1 VATVRRDRPELLAV
15 HDLRQAEGVAGWVP
29 VVVAGHTHERSSSS
43 QDGTTFLTVGSTGAT
58 GLGSFMVDTRAAYEA
73 EVLRFD
79 GSRLVAVDYVTLRG
93 VSGAFTVERQVV
105 DPPEPPARDGP
116 ARVEDDGDDD
126 GDGSRRSRDGG
137 PGEEGAAP
145 GA

>member
-1 VATVRRDRPELLAV
+1 
-15 HDLRQAEGVAGWVP
+15 VAGWVP

-43 QDGTTFLTVGSTGAT
+43 EDGTTFLTVGSTGAT

-93 VSGAFTVERQVV
+93 VSGEFTVERQVV
-105 DPPEPPARDGP
+105 DRPGAAGRDGT
-116 ARVEDDGDDD
+116 ARVEDDDGDDD
-126 GDGSRRSRDGG
+126 GSRRS
-137 PGEEGAAP
+137 P
-145 GA
+145 